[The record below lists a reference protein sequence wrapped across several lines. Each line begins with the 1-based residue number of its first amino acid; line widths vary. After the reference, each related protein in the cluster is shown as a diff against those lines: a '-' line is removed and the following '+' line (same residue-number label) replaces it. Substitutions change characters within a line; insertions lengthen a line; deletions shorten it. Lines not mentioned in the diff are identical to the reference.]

1 MEQYLF
7 HDDFLLQGEVAKRL
21 YHQFAKE
28 LPIIDYHCHL
38 DPKEIYEDKKFNN
51 LFDAWLSGDHYKWR
65 LMRANGVSEDFIT
78 GKKPDFDKFMKWAE
92 VVPLLIGN
100 PLYHWTHFEL
110 KNFFGVKELLS
121 PKTAK
126 KIYDEVNEKLETLTA
141 RKLIEMSNVETIVTT
156 DDPTDSLIWHE
167 KLKQDS
173 SFKTKVLPAFR
184 PDKAVNIELSWFKD
198 WVLKLSQVV
207 GFEITTLE
215 LLEKAIASRVQY
227 FNEHGCRL
235 SDHALDVVVF
245 EDADP
250 YMVNKVFQKAMNN
263 EELTV
268 NEVSAYKAHM
278 LVFLGQQYHQ
288 YGWVQ
293 QYHIGAHRNVNT
305 RRLKELGPDTG
316 FDAINDGLI
325 AAPLSRLLDKLDGTD
340 QLPKTILYTLN
351 PRDFEVAITTMQSFQ
366 GDGIPGKIQF
376 GSSWWFLDTID
387 GMTKQIKALGNNGL
401 LARFI
406 GMLTDSRSFLSY
418 PRHEYFRRL
427 ICNIIGEEVEKGF
440 FPNDEEILG
449 QIVKGISYFNAKD
462 YFNF

>member
-1 MEQYLF
+1 MGKQF
-7 HDDFLLQGEVAKRL
+7 IHDDFLLHNDVAKKL
-21 YHQFAKE
+21 FHNYAKK

-38 DPKEIYEDKKFNN
+38 DPKEIYEDKKFRN

-65 LMRANGVSEDFIT
+65 LMRANGVSEDYIT
-78 GKKPDFDKFMKWAE
+78 GDKPEFEKFMKWAE

-110 KNFFGVKELLS
+110 KNFFGIHELLS

-126 KIYDEVNEKLETLTA
+126 KIYDDVNQQLEKLSA
-141 RKLIEMSNVETIVTT
+141 RKLIEMSHVETVVTT
-156 DDPTDSLIWHE
+156 DDPTDTLEWHE
-167 KLKQDS
+167 KIANDDS
-173 SFKTKVLPAFR
+173 ISFKVLPAFR
-184 PDKAVNIELSWFKD
+184 PDKAINIDLDWFNA
-198 WVLKLSQVV
+198 WIIRLGEVV
-207 GFEITTLE
+207 GYEVSSIDQ
-215 LLEKAIASRVQY
+215 LEKAIEERVE
-227 FNEHGCRL
+227 FFHRHGCRL
-235 SDHALDVVVF
+235 SDHGLDEIVYEDSTKDEINTILKKAL
-245 EDADP
+245 
-250 YMVNKVFQKAMNN
+250 KN
-263 EELTV
+263 ETLTKK
-268 NEVSAYKAHM
+268 EISQYKAHV
-278 LVFLGQQYHQ
+278 LVFLGKTYHK

-293 QYHIGAHRNVNT
+293 QYHIGAHRNVNK
-305 RRLKELGPDTG
+305 RRLESLGPDTG

-325 AAPLSRLLDKLDGTD
+325 AKPLSQLLDTLDGSD

-351 PRDFEVAITTMQSFQ
+351 PRDFEVAITTMQAFQ

-401 LARFI
+401 LSRFI

-427 ICNIIGEEVEKGF
+427 LCQIIGEEVEKGY
-440 FPNDEEILG
+440 FPNDEEILSK
-449 QIVKGISYFNAKD
+449 IIEDIAYYNAKN

>member
-1 MEQYLF
+1 MGKQF
-7 HDDFLLQGEVAKRL
+7 IHDDFLLHNDVAKKL
-21 YHQFAKE
+21 FHNYAKK

-38 DPKEIYEDKKFNN
+38 DPKEIYEDKKFRN

-65 LMRANGVSEDFIT
+65 LMRANGVSEDYIT
-78 GKKPDFDKFMKWAE
+78 GDKPEFEKFMKWAE

-110 KNFFGVKELLS
+110 KNFFGIHELLS

-126 KIYDEVNEKLETLTA
+126 KIYDDVNQQLEKLSA
-141 RKLIEMSNVETIVTT
+141 RKLIEMSRVETVVTT
-156 DDPTDSLIWHE
+156 DDPTDTLEWHE
-167 KLKQDS
+167 KIANDDS
-173 SFKTKVLPAFR
+173 ISFKVLPAFR
-184 PDKAVNIELSWFKD
+184 PDKAINIDLDWFNA
-198 WVLKLSQVV
+198 WIERLGEVV
-207 GFEITTLE
+207 GYEVSSINQ
-215 LLEKAIASRVQY
+215 LEKAIEERVE
-227 FNEHGCRL
+227 FFHKHGCRL
-235 SDHALDVVVF
+235 SDHGLDEIVF
-245 EDADP
+245 ENSTKDEIDDIL
-250 YMVNKVFQKAMNN
+250 KKALKN
-263 EELTV
+263 ETLTKR
-268 NEVSAYKAHM
+268 EISQYKAHV
-278 LVFLGQQYHQ
+278 LVFLGKTYHK

-293 QYHIGAHRNVNT
+293 QYHIGAHRNVNK
-305 RRLKELGPDTG
+305 RRLESLGPDTG

-325 AAPLSRLLDKLDGTD
+325 AKPLSQLLDTLDGSD

-351 PRDFEVAITTMQSFQ
+351 PRDFEVAITTMQAFQ

-401 LARFI
+401 LSRFI

-427 ICNIIGEEVEKGF
+427 LCQIIGEEVEKGY
-440 FPNDEEILG
+440 FPNDEEILSK
-449 QIVKGISYFNAKD
+449 IIEDIAYYNAKN